1 MAGVFSIQHYVIKFI
16 SDLCHVGGFL
26 QVLRF
31 LPPINNKCMTSKMHQ
46 YESMHCTAKIY
57 CVEGAGDCCI
67 AKKYG
72 NNLAIMDRFNICLE
86 ILIPVV
92 CTFLLGLVYV

>member
-1 MAGVFSIQHYVIKFI
+1 
-16 SDLCHVGGFL
+16 
-26 QVLRF
+26 
-31 LPPINNKCMTSKMHQ
+31 MTSKMHQ
-46 YESMHCTAKIY
+46 YELMHCTAKIY

-86 ILIPVV
+86 IPKETI
-92 CTFLLGLVYV
+92 